1 MFEGFEYN
9 IQFFADVIVGFSW
22 VIAYALCFIGTV
34 KEKVPGF
41 PPLGSIVILAWEFSA
56 VIEYISNN
64 GIELN
69 YVFVVRASF
78 FVLQFAFFSVA
89 LFKLYKDKPKIIL
102 LHYLL
107 LLVGMFIMHF
117 VFKLPMWQ
125 LRTSF
130 LNTITGWLC
139 LLYHIRKNDYP
150 PSKYYLGFAIFG
162 FIADAAGHFLYLS
175 MDLLTSILCVILQF
189 IQLIHVLL
197 VYDIIKKDDPSFCK
211 ALPSVEEF
219 IAKNFSNIKSNQ
231 HKRKYKKKTKQKKT
245 HRKK

>member
-64 GIELN
+64 DIELN

-130 LNTITGWLC
+130 ANTITGWLC
-139 LLYHIRKNDYP
+139 LLYYIHKIDYP
-150 PSKYYLGFAIFG
+150 PSKYYLGFAVFG

-175 MDLLTSILCVILQF
+175 MDFLTSVLCIILQF
-189 IQLIHVLL
+189 IQLIHVIL
-197 VYDIIKKDDPSFCK
+197 VYDIVKKDDPLF
-211 ALPSVEEF
+211 LPSIPSFSEY
-219 IAKNFSNIKSNQ
+219 IKKNFSKNNISTRK
-231 HKRKYKKKTKQKKT
+231 KYKKKIKQKKT